1 MDFSITYV
9 IDHIRNFFLT
19 LISKNNNNNNN
30 NKKKTPKNFRIYM
43 NDWKSGFYRKN
54 VKKTFPKL
62 DFKSSVS

>member
-30 NKKKTPKNFRIYM
+30 NKKNHRRILGY
-43 NDWKSGFYRKN
+43 
-54 VKKTFPKL
+54 T
-62 DFKSSVS
+62 

>member
-30 NKKKTPKNFRIYM
+30 NNKKNHRRILGY
-43 NDWKSGFYRKN
+43 
-54 VKKTFPKL
+54 T
-62 DFKSSVS
+62 

>member
-30 NKKKTPKNFRIYM
+30 NNKKKHRRILGY
-43 NDWKSGFYRKN
+43 
-54 VKKTFPKL
+54 T
-62 DFKSSVS
+62 